1 MADTESEAARAQ
13 RTRELVT
20 QAALETVAEGGPL
33 AGVLAFLC
41 RTMEDESL
49 DRVVACIHPVNDDA
63 TIFCNTAAPSLDKSY
78 REAIDGLLVSSMIGP
93 CCHAI
98 TTRQTVVAPDLA
110 ADPRW
115 AKYLKYAR
123 PFDLRSCWSK
133 PILSNEGKVLG
144 TFAHFYFEA
153 RDPSPRDEWMVE
165 LLTRAAAVAIERS
178 RSETALRELNETLEQ
193 RVQAEAR
200 ERLQIWNVSQDLLVI
215 ADLNGTI
222 LSVNPAW
229 TVMLG
234 WSETDLLGKS
244 YRWLLHPDDQEKTR
258 SEIDHLARGNKTLH
272 FENRLRAK
280 DGSYHWI
287 SWTAAP
293 DSGRIYGMARDI
305 TEQKRAEEAL
315 RESERSLRSTIDG
328 IPGLVAILAPDGVV
342 EAINRQIVEYCG
354 LSLEGLK
361 NWDTD
366 GTIHHEDVSHLAEI
380 FTTSIASGVPY
391 QIEARFRRVDGEYRW
406 FDMRGIPVR
415 DTSDRIARWYVL
427 LTDIEDRTQALARL
441 QQMQS
446 DFAHLNRVSMM
457 GELAA
462 SLSHEILHPIATARN
477 NARAGMRI
485 LELNPPNLDEAKEAL
500 GCVVRDAD
508 RAKDIVGRVRDHIK
522 KSPPRREPFDLN
534 EAVRE
539 ALVMVRSAIARNKIA
554 LNTHLMDELIPVH
567 GDRVQVQQVI
577 ANLILNA
584 VEAMSSREN
593 GARELSIGTEQDQ
606 ADRGV
611 LVHVRDSGPGIDPN
625 NLERVFEPFYTTKAT
640 GVGVGLSICRSII
653 NGHGG
658 RLWAAAN
665 KPRGAEFQFTLP
677 PSREDS

>member
-1 MADTESEAARAQ
+1 MADTESDSARAP
-13 RTRELVT
+13 RAREQVA

-49 DRVVACIHPVNDDA
+49 DRVIACIHPVNDDA
-63 TIFCNTAAPSLDKSY
+63 TMFCNTAAPSLHKSY
-78 REAIDGLLVSSMIGP
+78 REAVDGLLVSSMIGP

-98 TTRQTVVAPDLA
+98 TKRQTVVVSDLA
-110 ADPRW
+110 ADFRW
-115 AKYLKYAR
+115 AKYLKYAE
-123 PFDLRSCWSK
+123 PFGLRSCWSK

-144 TFAHFYFEA
+144 TFAHFYSEP
-153 RDPSPRDEWMVE
+153 RDPSPRDERMVG

-178 RSETALRELNETLEQ
+178 RAEAALRELNETLER
-193 RVQAEAR
+193 RVQTETR

-244 YRWLLHPDDQEKTR
+244 YQWLLHPDDQEKTR
-258 SEIDHLARGNKTLH
+258 SEVDHLAKGNKTLH

-280 DGSYHWI
+280 DGSYHWL

-315 RESERSLRSTIDG
+315 RERERSLRSTIDG
-328 IPGLVAILAPDGVV
+328 IPGLVAVLAPDGGVV
-342 EAINRQIVEYCG
+342 AINRQIVDYSG

-361 NWDTD
+361 TWDTD
-366 GTIHHEDVSHLAEI
+366 GTIHHEDVPRLAET
-380 FTTSIASGVPY
+380 FTTSIASGVSY
-391 QIEARFRRVDGEYRW
+391 QVEARFRRIDGEYRW

-415 DTSDRIARWYVL
+415 DTSGRITRWYVL
-427 LTDIEDRTQALARL
+427 LTDIEDRTQALLRL

-446 DFAHLNRVSMM
+446 DFAHMNRVSMM

-477 NARAGMRI
+477 NARAGMRF
-485 LELNPPNLDEAKEAL
+485 LELNPPNLDQVREAL

-508 RAKDIVGRVRDHIK
+508 RAKDIVGRMRDHIK
-522 KSPPRREPFDLN
+522 KTPPRRESFDLN
-534 EAVRE
+534 DAVKE
-539 ALVMVRSAIARNKIA
+539 MIAMVRGAIASNRIVLKIDFRIRPA
-554 LNTHLMDELIPVH
+554 SVQ
-567 GDRVQVQQVI
+567 GDRVQLQQVI

-584 VEAMSSREN
+584 VEAMSSLEN
-593 GARELSIGTEQDQ
+593 GARELSIGTEQDKV
-606 ADRGV
+606 DGGV
-611 LVHVRDSGPGIDPN
+611 LVQVRDSGPGIDPN
-625 NLERVFEPFYTTKAT
+625 NLERVFEPFYTTKIT

-665 KPRGAEFQFTLP
+665 EPRGTVFQFILP
-677 PSREDS
+677 PWRED